1 MPSGAEEC
9 CAALSQ
15 ILVELD
21 LHADSTNVMST

>member
-1 MPSGAEEC
+1 MPGGAEAC

-21 LHADSTNVMST
+21 FHADSTSETST